1 MQKTGRG
8 LLRIIIVFVIAV
20 SSLRLGGQRSL
31 PGGYDA
37 FTYRNLG
44 AFRISAWVGAVAVP
58 ENPGEKHKYTWYV
71 GPRSGGVW
79 KTVNNGTTFE
89 CVSDQFNTGAIGD
102 IAVAPSDP
110 EVVWVGTGDA
120 FNARS
125 SYYGNGIWKSTDA
138 GKTWTNM
145 GLKNSR
151 HIARIMIH
159 PKNPS
164 TVWVASMGSLW
175 SANEERGVFKQ
186 PTAARVG
193 EGSVC

>member
-1 MQKTGRG
+1 MHITSRF
-8 LLRIIIVFVIAV
+8 LLRIGIFCVTGLLPL
-20 SSLRLGGQRSL
+20 SLNSQQSL

-58 ENPGEKHKYTWYV
+58 ENPGEKHRYTWYV

-89 CVSDQFNTGAIGD
+89 CVSDGFGTTAVGD

-125 SYYGNGIWKSTDA
+125 SYYGNGVWKSTDA
-138 GKTWTNM
+138 GGTWKNM
-145 GLKNSR
+145 GLKESR
-151 HIARIMIH
+151 HIARVVIH
-159 PKNPS
+159 PRDPQ
-164 TVWVASMGSLW
+164 TV
-175 SANEERGVFKQ
+175 
-186 PTAARVG
+186 
-193 EGSVC
+193 SVSYTHLRAH